1 MISFRLGVDVASLA
15 DLSDSD
21 GSTSGGS
28 SSEHESDDD
37 NTDCTPHDTAAAG
50 ATRVAQEHKYL
61 VVDNKHVYDE
71 GSTESIVVHISF
83 NIVRFVFVST
93 TFC

>member
-28 SSEHESDDD
+28 SSEHESDED

-50 ATRVAQEHKYL
+50 ATRVAQEYIYL
-61 VVDNKHVYDE
+61 VDNKHVYDE

-93 TFC
+93 IFC